1 MKKIPLIILTGPTA
15 VGKTSLSIDI
25 AKKFNCEIISS
36 DSMQIYK
43 YMNIGSA
50 KVTEEEKEGIKHYL
64 IDFVD
69 PKENYSVSDFKEDA
83 SCAIEEISHKNKLT
97 LVTGGTGLYLNS
109 LIYDMDFAKADKDD
123 EIREKYM
130 KLVDE
135 LGPKK
140 LHDLLREMD
149 SQAAERIHPNNVKRV
164 VRALEV
170 VESGGVNRNF
180 TKDLSLNDKYDPII
194 VVLDRDKEELNERIY
209 KRVDMMFDQGL
220 VDEVRSLLNKG
231 YDRNHT
237 SMQGIGYKEVID
249 YIDGLYSLDEVIEK
263 IKISTR
269 QYAKRQRT
277 WFRRY
282 KDKLY
287 INFSELSYTEAKDKI
302 YDYIENRLGGSSC

>member
-15 VGKTSLSIDI
+15 VGKTSLSIDV

-43 YMNIGSA
+43 YMDIGSA
-50 KVTEEEKEGIKHYL
+50 KVTEEEKDGIKHHL

-69 PKENYSVSDFKEDA
+69 PDENYSVSDFKEDA
-83 SCAIEEISHKNKLT
+83 SRAIEEISHKNKLP
-97 LVTGGTGLYLNS
+97 LITGGTGLYLNS

-123 EIREKYM
+123 EIRVKYM
-130 KLVDE
+130 ELADE
-135 LGPKK
+135 LGHKK
-140 LHDLLREMD
+140 LHDLLMERD
-149 SQAAERIHPNNVKRV
+149 PQAAERIHPNNVKRV
-164 VRALEV
+164 IRALEV
-170 VESGGVNRNF
+170 VDTGGINRDF
-180 TKDLSLNDKYDPII
+180 TKDLRLNDKYDPII
-194 VVLDRDKEELNERIY
+194 IVLDRDRDELNERIY
-209 KRVDMMFDQGL
+209 KRVDMMFEQGL
-220 VDEVRSLLNKG
+220 IDEVRSLLNKG
-231 YDRNHT
+231 YDRNLT
-237 SMQGIGYKEVID
+237 SMQGIGYKEIID
-249 YIDGLYSLDEVIEK
+249 YIDGLYSIDEVIEK

>member
-1 MKKIPLIILTGPTA
+1 MKKIPLVILTGPTA

-43 YMNIGSA
+43 YMDIGSA
-50 KVTEEEKEGIKHYL
+50 KVTEEEKEGIKHHL

-69 PKENYSVSDFKEDA
+69 PDDNYSVSDFKEDA
-83 SCAIEEISHKNKLT
+83 SRAIEEISNKNKVP

-123 EIREKYM
+123 ELREKYM
-130 KLVDE
+130 ELADE
-135 LGPKK
+135 LGPEK
-140 LHDLLREMD
+140 LHDFLRERD
-149 SQAAERIHPNNVKRV
+149 PQAAERIHPNNVKRV
-164 VRALEV
+164 IRALEV
-170 VESGGVNRNF
+170 VESGGTNRDF
-180 TKDLSLNDKYDPII
+180 TKDLSLNDKYNPII
-194 VVLDRDKEELNERIY
+194 IVLDRDKEELNERIY

-220 VDEVRSLLNKG
+220 VDEVRSILNKG
-231 YDRNHT
+231 YDRNLT